1 MSKWRE
7 LATRETKKIN
17 TENKNEKLQKYLIIL
32 LSSTVWIT
40 TDDDTMW

>member
-1 MSKWRE
+1 MERASDERDKK
-7 LATRETKKIN
+7 ETPK
-17 TENKNEKLQKYLIIL
+17 NKNEKLQKYLIIL